1 MANDDDKSTPQ
12 PFLARWSQRKQEAR
26 AAPAAVPPV
35 DDAEKPVPV
44 LPAIEELTPESD
56 FSGFMHPKVDPA
68 LRRAALQKLFSDPH
82 FNVMDGL
89 DTYIDDYSQPNPL
102 PPAMLAGL
110 RQAQNILAWAK
121 ETKEETA
128 ARFAPVPEESARAAG
143 DAVDSIEAMDSIA
156 ADTASQHAAPPA
168 TLPTLAAAEPASMPA
183 ATDSDAEERKS

>member
-1 MANDDDKSTPQ
+1 MADDDDKSTTQ

-26 AAPAAVPPV
+26 AAPAAVSPV

-44 LPAIEELTPESD
+44 LPPIEELTPESD

-68 LRRAALQKLFSDPH
+68 LRRAALQKLFKDPH

-110 RQAQNILAWAK
+110 RHAQNILAWAK
-121 ETKEETA
+121 
-128 ARFAPVPEESARAAG
+128 
-143 DAVDSIEAMDSIA
+143 
-156 ADTASQHAAPPA
+156 
-168 TLPTLAAAEPASMPA
+168 
-183 ATDSDAEERKS
+183 